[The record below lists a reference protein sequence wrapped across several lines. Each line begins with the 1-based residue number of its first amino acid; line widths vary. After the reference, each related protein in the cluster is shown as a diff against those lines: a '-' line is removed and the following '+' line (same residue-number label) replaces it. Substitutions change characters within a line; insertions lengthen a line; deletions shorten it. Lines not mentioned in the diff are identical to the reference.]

1 MRVRPIQHTALVTL
15 AVLAIAALGQAGAD
29 HVATPA
35 PPASA
40 ASSVITGFTAPLRN
54 VVLGST
60 CTGRIEAILVDEGAR
75 VETGATVVRLDGD
88 VQRHRFELADAQ
100 ARSELEVEL
109 ALLRLEQA
117 RTARDHL
124 QTVGVGAASTYE
136 LTTARIEVALAE
148 VDVARARFRQEQAA
162 REAALQQSLLDEYEI
177 RAPFAGF
184 VVEHLRQPGET
195 VEDREGIVR
204 LVQLDPLVVTVD
216 CPLELVPAI
225 QIGGVAEVMPDGPG
239 AMPRRGTIV
248 YVSPV
253 ADAASQ
259 TLKVKLHVANAD
271 TGWRAGMRVLVSL
284 GSGAARP
291 ASAGDAPR
299 PTGR

>member
-1 MRVRPIQHTALVTL
+1 MRIRPIQHTTLVTL
-15 AVLAIAALGQAGAD
+15 AVLAIAALGQSGMQP
-29 HVATPA
+29 PA
-35 PPASA
+35 PPGPPRDALPP
-40 ASSVITGFTAPLRN
+40 VVTGFTAPLRN

-75 VETGATVVRLDGD
+75 VEAGATVVRLDGD

-100 ARSELEVEL
+100 ARSELDVEL

-162 REAALQQSLLDEYEI
+162 REAALQQALLDEHEI
-177 RAPFAGF
+177 LAPFAGF

-225 QIGGVAEVMPDGPG
+225 QMGGVAEVTPDGPG
-239 AMPRRGTIV
+239 ATSRRGTIV

-259 TLKVKLHVANAD
+259 TLKVKLHVANPD
-271 TGWRAGMRVLVSL
+271 TGWRAGMRVFVSV
-284 GSGAARP
+284 GPGATGP
-291 ASAGDAPR
+291 APAGDAPR
-299 PTGR
+299 TTGR